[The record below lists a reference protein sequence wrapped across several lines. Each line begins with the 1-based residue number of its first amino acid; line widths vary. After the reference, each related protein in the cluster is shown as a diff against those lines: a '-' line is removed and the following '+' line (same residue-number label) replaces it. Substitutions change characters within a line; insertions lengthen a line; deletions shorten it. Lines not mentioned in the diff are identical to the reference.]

1 MSTLT
6 IVLIVV
12 GVLVLWVIGTFNG
25 LIRLRN
31 RKQEALSDIDVQS
44 KRRYDLIP
52 NLIETVKGYAK
63 QESGVLES
71 VTKARTAAMNM
82 GGSPMEKAKSE
93 DQLSG
98 TLKTLFAVS
107 EAYPDLK
114 SNTNFLELQRELSDT
129 ENKMMASRR
138 FFNSTVMDLNTK
150 IESFP
155 SNVIAGMF
163 GFSKDQFFTVGSEA
177 EKQPVKVQF

>member
-12 GVLVLWVIGTFNG
+12 GVLVLWVIVTFNS

-31 RKQEALSDIDVQS
+31 RKSEALSDIDVQS

-82 GGSPMEKAKSE
+82 GGNPMEKAKSE
-93 DQLSG
+93 DMLSG
-98 TLKTLFAVS
+98 ALKSLFAVS

-138 FFNSTVMDLNTK
+138 FFNNTVMDLNTK

-155 SNVIAGMF
+155 SNLIASMF
-163 GFSKDQFFTVGSEA
+163 GFSKDQFFAVASEA
-177 EKQPVKVQF
+177 EKQPVKVSF